1 MTVQAP
7 QLLLNE
13 SVVFAELDN
22 EAVLLNIETGVYF
35 GLDEIGTE
43 IWNLLSAGA
52 SENEVVEKL
61 LVEYEVSLE
70 QLRADVDEFVMTLE
84 SRGLVRRT
92 GQS

>member
-7 QLLLNE
+7 QLLLND

-22 EAVLLNIETGVYF
+22 EAVLLNVETGVYF

-43 IWNLLSAGA
+43 IWNLLSAGG
-52 SENEVVEKL
+52 SESDVVGKL
-61 LVEYEVSLE
+61 LLEYEVDPE
-70 QLRADVDEFVMTLE
+70 QLRADVGDFIAKLE
-84 SRGLVRRT
+84 SHGLIRRT